1 MKNFKLILA
10 LAIVLPVFS
19 YGQKKVFL
27 KYNLKKG
34 ETFITHT
41 STNQDITITAQGQT
55 MNMNQVISSDITTKV
70 EKVSADSIVT
80 SNTMDK
86 MTMDQTMFG
95 QELKYDSS
103 DPSTYASGRGK
114 QIGEALNKLIG
125 KAYKITMDH
134 SGNIGSYDISEL
146 INEGGKVSS
155 NLKSSNNYIVF
166 PKHKIKVG
174 DTWEADIR
182 PMKTDN
188 MKIHMKYT
196 LKKLSGKKA
205 TISVSGT
212 ITANEIDGQTLNLSG
227 TQSGTIVINTK
238 TGWPISAHL
247 TQDIKMKLEK
257 NGMEIPMEISSTINS
272 TSQKK

>member
-34 ETFITHT
+34 EQYITHT
-41 STNQDITITAQGQT
+41 TTNQDITISAQGQT
-55 MNMNQVISSDITTKV
+55 MTMSQEIHSDITTKV
-70 EKVSADSIVT
+70 LEVRSDSIIT
-80 SNTMDK
+80 ANTMDK

-114 QIGEALNKLIG
+114 QIGDALNKLIG

-134 SGNIGSYDISEL
+134 FGNIGSYDISAL
-146 INEGGKVSS
+146 INGGGKVSS
-155 NLKSSNNYIVF
+155 SLKSGNNYIVF
-166 PKHKIKVG
+166 PKHKVKVG
-174 DTWEADIR
+174 ESWEADIK

-205 TISVSGT
+205 TIAVSGT
-212 ITANEIDGQTLNLSG
+212 ITANEINGQTIHLNG
-227 TQSGTIVINTK
+227 TQSGTVVVNTK
-238 TGWPISAHL
+238 TGWPVSARL

-257 NGMEIPMEISSTINS
+257 NGTEIPMEISSTINS